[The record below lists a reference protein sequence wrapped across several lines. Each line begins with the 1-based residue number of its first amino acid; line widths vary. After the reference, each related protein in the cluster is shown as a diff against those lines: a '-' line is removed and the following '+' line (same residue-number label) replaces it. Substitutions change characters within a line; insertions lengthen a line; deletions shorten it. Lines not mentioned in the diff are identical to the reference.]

1 LAEAIEVAAR
11 TRMGDV
17 MVHVS
22 SRGRF
27 EWRESYLDMSVSDY
41 HKIMGSQ
48 YCHALGEGTVDLWYR
63 KTLPRKLAKVYEID
77 SWTPNMELMAC

>member
-1 LAEAIEVAAR
+1 MSNFMWKPSAEAIEVAAR

-41 HKIMGSQ
+41 HKVWEAS
-48 YCHALGEGTVDLWYR
+48 TV
-63 KTLPRKLAKVYEID
+63 TL
-77 SWTPNMELMAC
+77 

>member
-1 LAEAIEVAAR
+1 MWKPSAEAIEVAAR

-41 HKIMGSQ
+41 HKVWEAS
-48 YCHALGEGTVDLWYR
+48 TV
-63 KTLPRKLAKVYEID
+63 TL
-77 SWTPNMELMAC
+77 